1 MILYFADRQL
11 NILGMASTKLKKGME
26 IVSDLKVEDVE
37 SGVASFEAT
46 FSYSRENRRKVE
58 ECTRS
63 GNYIL
68 RKSGKENEFYTITES
83 ESDTGSQEVSVY
95 AEDAGLDLLNE
106 VVGNYEAD
114 KAYPIE
120 YYINKF
126 AYDSGFVV
134 GRNEVPHLSRK
145 LKWEGEATVTERLAS
160 VAKQFDHAEIS
171 YSFEIERLKV
181 TRKLINIHKKRG
193 IETDVQLRK
202 GKEVEKIVVKQS
214 ITELATALLVTG
226 GAPEDSDVP
235 ITLKGYKYD
244 DGDFYVDGDKICS
257 RKALEKWSRYV
268 WKDEPHQILG
278 NVGHIVKTYSYDTL
292 SQSELCKRS
301 VTKLKSICDVDI
313 NYEADI
319 VELPENVQI
328 GDRVT
333 IIDDDIGLYLNT
345 RLLKLETSDTEKT
358 KTATF
363 GEYILKNSGISR
375 EVELLAEKFKELSAN
390 KTFYTWIA
398 YADDE
403 SGSGISLFPDGKI
416 YMGIAE
422 NKISDAVDLSDPKVF
437 KWSKIKGDKGEQGD
451 QGAAGAD
458 GENGKTSY
466 LHIAY
471 ANSADGSVDFS
482 VFDSINKQYIGQY
495 TDFYINDS
503 LNYRDYKWTKI
514 KGEKGDR
521 GEQGLQGLQGERGE
535 QGIPGTN
542 GLNGTSS
549 YFHIKYSPVLNPS
562 QNQMTETPSKYI
574 GTYVDSNPNDSQYP
588 NDYKWTQ
595 FQGSQGEKGEQG
607 IAGINGEDG
616 RTSYLHIAYA
626 NSADG
631 SVGFSVSDSIN
642 KQYIGQYTDFYT
654 NDSYDYRDYK
664 WTKIKGDKGDKGEQG
679 IAGENG
685 NSGIIISPTAPLD
698 PEVGQLWQV
707 ANGEPIKS
715 WNGSSWELYYVSV
728 KNLNVQT
735 LSAITSNLGKVN
747 SADINNFLNGVKV
760 LEIKENLMTFFDKY
774 ESRVIGG
781 VGPIQEVRD
790 EYGVELWSTLFS
802 QLVSGATFLRV
813 RPNGMNLHATNIT
826 INEKNDL
833 TKYANMNVLWS
844 GELIMNASEQ
854 AVLTESILSQPHGI
868 ILVFSAYDTASGQV
882 GDWWWNTQFIP
893 KKFVEQ
899 HPWVKYCFNLSG
911 GADAVGFGRKMLG
924 FYDTKVIGDN
934 ANQGA
939 YTAGGVRYENNRFVL
954 RCVYGV

>member
-11 NILGMASTKLKKGME
+11 NILGMASTKLKKGIE
-26 IVSDLKVEDVE
+26 IVSDLKVEDTE

-126 AYDSGFVV
+126 AYDSGFIV

-202 GKEVEKIVVKQS
+202 GKEIEKIVVKQS

-226 GAPEDSDVP
+226 GTPEDSDVP

-268 WKDEPHQILG
+268 WEDEPHQILG

-333 IIDDDIGLYLNT
+333 IIDDDIGLYLST

-375 EVELLAEKFKELSAN
+375 EVELLAEKFKELSAS
-390 KTFYTWIA
+390 KSFYTWVA

-403 SGSGISLFPDGKI
+403 LGAGISLLPDGKI

-422 NKISDAVDLSDPKVF
+422 NRLSNIVELSNPKVF
-437 KWSKIKGDKGEQGD
+437 KWSKIKGDQGI
-451 QGAAGAD
+451 D
-458 GENGKTSY
+458 GEDGKTSY

-471 ANSADGSVDFS
+471 ADSADGSIGFS
-482 VFDSINKQYIGQY
+482 ISDSADKSYIGQY
-495 TDFYINDS
+495 TDFNVS
-503 LNYRDYKWTKI
+503 SSSNYRDYEWSRI
-514 KGEKGDR
+514 KGDKGDR
-521 GEQGLQGLQGERGE
+521 GAQGLQGLQGEKGE

-542 GLNGTSS
+542 GLNGMSS
-549 YFHIKYSPVLNPS
+549 YFHIKYSPVSNPS
-562 QNQMTETPSKYI
+562 QSQMTETPSKYI
-574 GTYVDSNPNDSQYP
+574 GTYVDSNPNDSPYP

-802 QLVSGATFLRV
+802 QLVSGTTFLRV

-899 HPWVKYCFNLSG
+899 HPWAKYCFNLSG

>member
-11 NILGMASTKLKKGME
+11 NILGMASTRLKKGIE
-26 IVSDLKVEDVE
+26 IVSDLKIEDTE

-68 RKSGKENEFYTITES
+68 RKNGKENEFYTITES
-83 ESDTGSQEVSVY
+83 ESDTGSQEISIY

-106 VVGNYEAD
+106 IVGSYEAD
-114 KAYPIE
+114 EAHPIE
-120 YYINKF
+120 YYVNKF
-126 AYDSGFVV
+126 AYDSGFMI
-134 GRNEVPHLSRK
+134 GSNEIPHLSRK

-160 VAKQFDHAEIS
+160 TAKQFDNAEIS

-181 TRKLINIHKKRG
+181 TKKLINIHKKRG
-193 IETDVQLRK
+193 TDTDVQLRK

-214 ITELATALLVTG
+214 IAELATALFVTG
-226 GAPEDSDVP
+226 GTPEESEIP
-235 ITLKGYKYD
+235 ITLKGYEYD
-244 DGDFYVDGDKICS
+244 DGDFYVDEEKVCS

-278 NVGHIVKTYSYDTL
+278 NAGHIVKTYSYDTL
-292 SQSELCKRS
+292 SQSELCKRA

-319 VELPENVQI
+319 AELPESVRV

-345 RLLKLETSDTEKT
+345 RLLKLETSDTEKK

-363 GEYILKNSGISR
+363 GEYILKNSGIAR
-375 EVELLAEKFKELSAN
+375 EVELLAEKFKEISAS
-390 KTFYTWIA
+390 KSFYTWVA

-403 SGSGISLFPDGKI
+403 LGAGISLLPDGKI

-422 NKISDAVDLSDPKVF
+422 NRLSNIVELSNPKVF
-437 KWSKIKGDKGEQGD
+437 KWSKIKGDQGI
-451 QGAAGAD
+451 D
-458 GENGKTSY
+458 GEDGKTSY

-471 ANSADGSVDFS
+471 ADSADGSIGFS
-482 VFDSINKQYIGQY
+482 ISDSADKSYIGQY
-495 TDFYINDS
+495 TDFNVS
-503 LNYRDYKWTKI
+503 SSSNYRDYEWSRI
-514 KGEKGDR
+514 KGDKGDR
-521 GEQGLQGLQGERGE
+521 GAQGLQGLQGEKGE

-542 GLNGTSS
+542 GLNGMSS
-549 YFHIKYSPVLNPS
+549 YFHIKYSPVSDPS
-562 QNQMTETPSKYI
+562 QSQMTETPSKYI
-574 GTYVDSNPNDSQYP
+574 GTYVDSNPNDSPYP

>member
-11 NILGMASTKLKKGME
+11 NILGMASTKLKKGIE
-26 IVSDLKVEDVE
+26 IVSDLKVEDTE

-226 GAPEDSDVP
+226 GTPEDSDVP

-278 NVGHIVKTYSYDTL
+278 NAGHIVKTYSYDTL
-292 SQSELCKRS
+292 SQSELCKRA

-319 VELPENVQI
+319 AELPESVRV

-333 IIDDDIGLYLNT
+333 VIDDDIGLYLNT
-345 RLLKLETSDTEKT
+345 RLLKLETSDTEKK

-363 GEYILKNSGISR
+363 GEYILKNSGIER
-375 EVELLAEKFKELSAN
+375 EVELLAEKFKEISAS
-390 KTFYTWIA
+390 KSFYTWVA

-403 SGSGISLFPDGKI
+403 LGAGISLLPDGKI

-422 NKISDAVDLSDPKVF
+422 NRLSNIVELSNPKVF
-437 KWSKIKGDKGEQGD
+437 KWSKIKGDQGI
-451 QGAAGAD
+451 D
-458 GENGKTSY
+458 GEDGKTSY

-471 ANSADGSVDFS
+471 ADSADGSIGFS
-482 VFDSINKQYIGQY
+482 ISDSADKSYIGQY
-495 TDFYINDS
+495 TDFNVS
-503 LNYRDYKWTKI
+503 SSSNYRDYKWTKI
-514 KGEKGDR
+514 KGDKGDK
-521 GEQGLQGLQGERGE
+521 GEQGLQGLQGEKGE

-542 GLNGTSS
+542 GLNGMSS
-549 YFHIKYSPVLNPS
+549 YFHIKYSPVSNPS
-562 QNQMTETPSKYI
+562 QSQMTETPSKYI

-774 ESRVIGG
+774 ESRTIGG

>member
-11 NILGMASTKLKKGME
+11 NILGMASTKLKKGIE
-26 IVSDLKVEDVE
+26 IVSDLKVEDTE

-46 FSYSRENRRKVE
+46 FSYSRENRRKIE

-226 GAPEDSDVP
+226 GTPEDSDVP

-268 WKDEPHQILG
+268 WEDEPHQILG

-403 SGSGISLFPDGKI
+403 SGTGISLFPDGKI

-422 NKISDAVDLSDPKVF
+422 NKMSDAVDLSDPKVF
-437 KWSKIKGDKGEQGD
+437 KWSKIKGDKGEQGN
-451 QGAAGAD
+451 QGVAGAD

-471 ANSADGSVDFS
+471 ADSVDGSVGFS
-482 VFDSINKQYIGQY
+482 TSDSINKSYIGQY
-495 TDFYINDS
+495 TDFNISDS
-503 LNYRDYKWTKI
+503 SNYQDYDWSRI

-521 GEQGLQGLQGERGE
+521 GEQG
-535 QGIPGTN
+535 
-542 GLNGTSS
+542 
-549 YFHIKYSPVLNPS
+549 V
-562 QNQMTETPSKYI
+562 
-574 GTYVDSNPNDSQYP
+574 
-588 NDYKWTQ
+588 
-595 FQGSQGEKGEQG
+595 
-607 IAGINGEDG
+607 
-616 RTSYLHIAYA
+616 
-626 NSADG
+626 
-631 SVGFSVSDSIN
+631 
-642 KQYIGQYTDFYT
+642 
-654 NDSYDYRDYK
+654 
-664 WTKIKGDKGDKGEQG
+664 
-679 IAGENG
+679 AGENG
-685 NSGIIISPTAPLD
+685 NSGIIISPTAPPN

-728 KNLNVQT
+728 KNLSVQT

-774 ESRVIGG
+774 ESRTIGG
-781 VGPIQEVRD
+781 VGPIQELRD

-802 QLVSGATFLRV
+802 QLVSGITFLRV
-813 RPNGMNLHATNIT
+813 RPSGMNLHATNIT

-868 ILVFSAYDTASGQV
+868 ILVFSAFDTV
-882 GDWWWNTQFIP
+882 NNKPGDWWWNTQFIP

-899 HPWVKYCFNLSG
+899 HPWAKYCFNLSG
-911 GADAVGFGRKMLG
+911 GADAVGFGRKMLA

-954 RCVYGV
+954 RCIYGV

>member
-11 NILGMASTKLKKGME
+11 NILGMASTKLKKGIE
-26 IVSDLKVEDVE
+26 IVSDLKIEDTE

-226 GAPEDSDVP
+226 GTPEDSDVP

-268 WKDEPHQILG
+268 WEDEPHQILG

-403 SGSGISLFPDGKI
+403 SGTGISLFPDGKI

-422 NKISDAVDLSDPKVF
+422 NKMSDAVDLSDPKVF
-437 KWSKIKGDKGEQGD
+437 KWSKIKGDKGEQGS
-451 QGAAGAD
+451 QGVAGAD

-471 ANSADGSVDFS
+471 ADSADGSVGFS
-482 VFDSINKQYIGQY
+482 TSDSINKSYIGQY
-495 TDFYINDS
+495 TDFNIS
-503 LNYRDYKWTKI
+503 GSSNYQDYDWSRI

-521 GEQGLQGLQGERGE
+521 GEQG
-535 QGIPGTN
+535 
-542 GLNGTSS
+542 
-549 YFHIKYSPVLNPS
+549 V
-562 QNQMTETPSKYI
+562 
-574 GTYVDSNPNDSQYP
+574 
-588 NDYKWTQ
+588 
-595 FQGSQGEKGEQG
+595 
-607 IAGINGEDG
+607 
-616 RTSYLHIAYA
+616 
-626 NSADG
+626 
-631 SVGFSVSDSIN
+631 
-642 KQYIGQYTDFYT
+642 
-654 NDSYDYRDYK
+654 
-664 WTKIKGDKGDKGEQG
+664 
-679 IAGENG
+679 AGENG
-685 NSGIIISPTAPLD
+685 SSGIIISPTAPPN

-774 ESRVIGG
+774 ESRTIGG
-781 VGPIQEVRD
+781 VGPIQELRD

-802 QLVSGATFLRV
+802 QLVSGITFLRV
-813 RPNGMNLHATNIT
+813 RPSGMNLHATNIT

-868 ILVFSAYDTASGQV
+868 ILVFSAFDTV
-882 GDWWWNTQFIP
+882 NNKPGDWWWNTQFIP

-911 GADAVGFGRKMLG
+911 GADAVGFGRKMLA

-954 RCVYGV
+954 RCIYGV

>member
-11 NILGMASTKLKKGME
+11 NILGMASTKLKKGIE
-26 IVSDLKVEDVE
+26 IVSDLKVEDTE

-114 KAYPIE
+114 KAYSIE

-214 ITELATALLVTG
+214 IAELATALLVTG
-226 GAPEDSDVP
+226 GTPEDSDVP

-292 SQSELCKRS
+292 LQSELCKRA
-301 VTKLKSICDVDI
+301 VAKLKSICDVDI

-345 RLLKLETSDTEKT
+345 RLLKLETSDIEKT

-437 KWSKIKGDKGEQGD
+437 KWSKIKGDKGD

-471 ANSADGSVDFS
+471 ADSADGSVGFS
-482 VFDSINKQYIGQY
+482 TSDSINKSYIGQY
-495 TDFYINDS
+495 TDFNIS
-503 LNYRDYKWTKI
+503 GSSNYQDYDWSRI

-521 GEQGLQGLQGERGE
+521 GEQG
-535 QGIPGTN
+535 
-542 GLNGTSS
+542 
-549 YFHIKYSPVLNPS
+549 V
-562 QNQMTETPSKYI
+562 
-574 GTYVDSNPNDSQYP
+574 
-588 NDYKWTQ
+588 
-595 FQGSQGEKGEQG
+595 
-607 IAGINGEDG
+607 
-616 RTSYLHIAYA
+616 
-626 NSADG
+626 
-631 SVGFSVSDSIN
+631 
-642 KQYIGQYTDFYT
+642 
-654 NDSYDYRDYK
+654 
-664 WTKIKGDKGDKGEQG
+664 
-679 IAGENG
+679 AGENG
-685 NSGIIISPTAPLD
+685 SSGIIISPTAPPN

-774 ESRVIGG
+774 ESRTIGG
-781 VGPIQEVRD
+781 VGPIQELRD

-802 QLVSGATFLRV
+802 QLVSGITFLRV
-813 RPNGMNLHATNIT
+813 RPSGMNLHATNIT

>member
-11 NILGMASTKLKKGME
+11 NILGMASTKLKKGIE
-26 IVSDLKVEDVE
+26 IVSDLKVEDTE

-114 KAYPIE
+114 KAYSIE

-226 GAPEDSDVP
+226 GTPEDSDVP

-292 SQSELCKRS
+292 LQSELCKRA
-301 VTKLKSICDVDI
+301 VAKLKSICDVDI

-437 KWSKIKGDKGEQGD
+437 KWSKIKGDKGD

-471 ANSADGSVDFS
+471 ADSADGSVGFS
-482 VFDSINKQYIGQY
+482 TSDSINKSYIGQY
-495 TDFYINDS
+495 TDFNIS
-503 LNYRDYKWTKI
+503 GSSNYQDYDWSRI

-521 GEQGLQGLQGERGE
+521 GEQG
-535 QGIPGTN
+535 
-542 GLNGTSS
+542 
-549 YFHIKYSPVLNPS
+549 V
-562 QNQMTETPSKYI
+562 
-574 GTYVDSNPNDSQYP
+574 
-588 NDYKWTQ
+588 
-595 FQGSQGEKGEQG
+595 
-607 IAGINGEDG
+607 
-616 RTSYLHIAYA
+616 
-626 NSADG
+626 
-631 SVGFSVSDSIN
+631 
-642 KQYIGQYTDFYT
+642 
-654 NDSYDYRDYK
+654 
-664 WTKIKGDKGDKGEQG
+664 
-679 IAGENG
+679 AGENG
-685 NSGIIISPTAPLD
+685 SSGIIISPTAPPN

-774 ESRVIGG
+774 ESRTIGG
-781 VGPIQEVRD
+781 VGPIQELRD

-802 QLVSGATFLRV
+802 QLVSGITFLRV
-813 RPNGMNLHATNIT
+813 RPSGMNLHATNIT

-868 ILVFSAYDTASGQV
+868 ILVFSAFDTV
-882 GDWWWNTQFIP
+882 NNKPGDWWWNTQFIP

-911 GADAVGFGRKMLG
+911 GADAVGFGRKMLA

-954 RCVYGV
+954 RCIYGV

>member
-1 MILYFADRQL
+1 MQGLQGERGEQGIPGTNGLNGTSSYFHIKYSPVL
-11 NILGMASTKLKKGME
+11 NPSQNQMTETPSK
-26 IVSDLKVEDVE
+26 
-37 SGVASFEAT
+37 
-46 FSYSRENRRKVE
+46 
-58 ECTRS
+58 
-63 GNYIL
+63 YIGTYVDSNPNDSQYPNDY
-68 RKSGKENEFYTITES
+68 KWTQFQ
-83 ESDTGSQEVSVY
+83 GSQ
-95 AEDAGLDLLNE
+95 
-106 VVGNYEAD
+106 
-114 KAYPIE
+114 
-120 YYINKF
+120 
-126 AYDSGFVV
+126 
-134 GRNEVPHLSRK
+134 
-145 LKWEGEATVTERLAS
+145 GE
-160 VAKQFDHAEIS
+160 
-171 YSFEIERLKV
+171 
-181 TRKLINIHKKRG
+181 
-193 IETDVQLRK
+193 
-202 GKEVEKIVVKQS
+202 
-214 ITELATALLVTG
+214 
-226 GAPEDSDVP
+226 
-235 ITLKGYKYD
+235 
-244 DGDFYVDGDKICS
+244 
-257 RKALEKWSRYV
+257 
-268 WKDEPHQILG
+268 
-278 NVGHIVKTYSYDTL
+278 
-292 SQSELCKRS
+292 
-301 VTKLKSICDVDI
+301 
-313 NYEADI
+313 
-319 VELPENVQI
+319 
-328 GDRVT
+328 
-333 IIDDDIGLYLNT
+333 
-345 RLLKLETSDTEKT
+345 
-358 KTATF
+358 
-363 GEYILKNSGISR
+363 
-375 EVELLAEKFKELSAN
+375 
-390 KTFYTWIA
+390 
-398 YADDE
+398 
-403 SGSGISLFPDGKI
+403 
-416 YMGIAE
+416 
-422 NKISDAVDLSDPKVF
+422 
-437 KWSKIKGDKGEQGD
+437 KGEQGI
-451 QGAAGAD
+451 AGINGED
-458 GENGKTSY
+458 GRTSY

-471 ANSADGSVDFS
+471 ANSADGSVGFS
-482 VFDSINKQYIGQY
+482 VSDSINKQYIGQY

>member
-11 NILGMASTKLKKGME
+11 NILGMASTKLKKGIE
-26 IVSDLKVEDVE
+26 IVSDLKVEDTE

-114 KAYPIE
+114 KAYSIE

-226 GAPEDSDVP
+226 GTPEDSDVP

-292 SQSELCKRS
+292 LQSELCKRA
-301 VTKLKSICDVDI
+301 VAKLKSICDVDI

-422 NKISDAVDLSDPKVF
+422 NKKSDAVDLSDPKVF
-437 KWSKIKGDKGEQGD
+437 KWSKIKGDKGD

-471 ANSADGSVDFS
+471 ADSADGSVGFS
-482 VFDSINKQYIGQY
+482 TSDSINKSYIGQY
-495 TDFYINDS
+495 TDFNIS
-503 LNYRDYKWTKI
+503 GSSNYQDYDWSRI

-521 GEQGLQGLQGERGE
+521 GEQG
-535 QGIPGTN
+535 
-542 GLNGTSS
+542 
-549 YFHIKYSPVLNPS
+549 V
-562 QNQMTETPSKYI
+562 
-574 GTYVDSNPNDSQYP
+574 
-588 NDYKWTQ
+588 
-595 FQGSQGEKGEQG
+595 
-607 IAGINGEDG
+607 
-616 RTSYLHIAYA
+616 
-626 NSADG
+626 
-631 SVGFSVSDSIN
+631 
-642 KQYIGQYTDFYT
+642 
-654 NDSYDYRDYK
+654 
-664 WTKIKGDKGDKGEQG
+664 
-679 IAGENG
+679 AGENG
-685 NSGIIISPTAPLD
+685 SSGIIISPTAPPN

-774 ESRVIGG
+774 ESRTIGG
-781 VGPIQEVRD
+781 VGPIQELRD

-802 QLVSGATFLRV
+802 QLVSGITFLRV
-813 RPNGMNLHATNIT
+813 RPSGMNLHATNIT

-868 ILVFSAYDTASGQV
+868 ILVFSAFDTV
-882 GDWWWNTQFIP
+882 NNKPGDWWWNTQFIP

-899 HPWVKYCFNLSG
+899 HPWAKYCFNLSG
-911 GADAVGFGRKMLG
+911 GADAVGFGRKMLA

-954 RCVYGV
+954 RCIYGV